1 MIGKDE
7 TPAKRDWSNLRT
19 VDVED
24 RSSYKVY
31 RKWMQCLA
39 LSGTIYNMLE
49 IAAADIPEVVAIVAI
64 RVW

>member
-1 MIGKDE
+1 MVSKDE

-31 RKWMQCLA
+31 RKWMQCSA
-39 LSGTIYNMLE
+39 LSGMIYKMLE
-49 IAAADIPEVVAIVAI
+49 IAADIPEVVVIVAI